1 MQESAKRG
9 RRPPWGG
16 TEDQSPCPAFQAST
30 RSKKAAIAAGGIK
43 WEGRVPAQA
52 ERLACHG
59 GSYAALAK
67 KTEKV
72 TPNPHYNHFGD
83 RDCDTCH
90 RVWEQPVLSC
100 DECHKFKTLRMPFS
114 QK

>member
-1 MQESAKRG
+1 M
-9 RRPPWGG
+9 
-16 TEDQSPCPAFQAST
+16 
-30 RSKKAAIAAGGIK
+30 KKTAILVLAALAAATAWAADAPKTLGEFHAAGGIK
-43 WEGRVPAQA
+43 WEGRVPTQA
-52 ERLACHG
+52 ECLACHG

-100 DECHKFKTLRMPFS
+100 DECHKFKTLKMPFS